1 MVSVIDDED
10 VSDLEDIIDED
21 KEVKETKHSY
31 DYPDWMD
38 VDAAISFCGDESLLI
53 MTIKML
59 ANGAMDVCAQLQE
72 FIENKDVSNFT
83 TKVHGMKS
91 TLKLV
96 GAFAQ
101 SEKAMALEMA
111 GKKNNIEYINENYEE
126 FLEIYKDTA
135 FELAKVIGQEADKE
149 KPLIDKSMLLD
160 AYQSLAEFAQ
170 DMEYDLI
177 EMVLSSIDDY
187 SIIQQEEGRVEEIKK
202 NFKKLYYE
210 QIEKI
215 ALEGARALS
224 QM

>member
-1 MVSVIDDED
+1 MI
-10 VSDLEDIIDED
+10 LLN
-21 KEVKETKHSY
+21 
-31 DYPDWMD
+31 
-38 VDAAISFCGDESLLI
+38 DA
-53 MTIKML
+53 
-59 ANGAMDVCAQLQE
+59 VQE

-135 FELAKVIGQEADKE
+135 FELAKVIRQEADKE

-187 SIIQQEEGRVEEIKK
+187 STRSYTKNLKMTKK